1 MNLSSDLISQFV
13 KVTND
18 KTEKKSESSNLG
30 TVVIYNNTKYVKL
43 DGSDLLTPV
52 KTTTSV
58 SDGDRVTVTIKDHS
72 ATVTG
77 NLSDPSASGN
87 TVTEIGKQIS
97 EFEIIIADKVSTE
110 ELEAEIA
117 RIDELVSD
125 NATIKDTLTA
135 NKAIIEDLQAEN
147 ATITG
152 KLTADEAEIE
162 NLKTTKLDASVA
174 DITYATIT
182 DLEATNANIY
192 NLEATYG
199 DFEVLTTNKF
209 TAIDATIKDLEADKL
224 SATDAELKYANI
236 DFANIGQAAIENF
249 LSKSGMIGDLV
260 VGDGTVTGTLIGVT
274 IKGDLIE
281 GNTIVADKLVIKGD
295 DGLYYKLNT
304 DGETV
309 EAAQTEYNSLNG
321 SVIIAKSVTASKI
334 RVDDLVAFD
343 ATIGGFNITENSIY
357 SGVKESVSNTTRG
370 VYLDD
375 DGQVAFGDASN
386 FLKYYKDQNG
396 DYRLEISAKTMVLGS
411 SSKNVETEITN
422 LQKATITGVD
432 VLYAMS
438 TSTTEAPTSGWSTTA
453 PEWTDGMYMW
463 QKTVITYGD
472 GSTEESAITCISGA
486 TGATGESGNDG
497 GTGSDGKGI
506 NTIIEQYYQ
515 SSSAIDLIGGSWS
528 STSPTWKD
536 GYYVWTRTVITYDD
550 NTSVTTSPICIT
562 GSKGETGAAGKD
574 GNDGVSVT
582 SVDVYYYVSTSS
594 TTLSGGSWSTDAP
607 TWTDGTYIWS
617 KTVTTYSDNTS
628 TESEPACITGGKG
641 ATGATGESG
650 SDGNGVSSIVEQ
662 YYRSSSST
670 SLTGGTWSTTY
681 PGWKD
686 GYYIWTRSVI
696 TYTDKSSVTT
706 TAVCVT
712 GSKGE
717 TGATGKGVS
726 KSEVYYYLSTSNTTQ
741 TGGSWSTTVP
751 TWKDGYYYWQKIIT
765 TYTDSTTS
773 ESTPVCITG
782 AKGSTGVAGSD
793 GSDGV
798 GVESIVTQFYLSTSK
813 TTQTGGSWV
822 TTMPTWSTGM
832 YLWTRSLITYTD
844 GTTATTSPICDSS
857 WEAVNEVEVGGRN
870 YIKGGKGDSDS
881 GIFKNFDTINIDEC
895 YAEHTLTSQK
905 TYANIDISSGFV
917 LGCRDYEVGSQVTWS
932 YDIMFTAWDFPDGAT
947 RSEWWFGQR
956 YTKDSTDSTNTTGAL
971 RGVTYHNLPVIGS
984 NGCELNEWYHVEKT
998 ITIPEQAADGI
1009 NTAGS
1014 IQFYNSNAD
1023 VSASVTFR
1031 LKNVK
1036 LEYGNKATDWTPAI
1050 EDVDDDI
1057 SNAQSSADEANGKA
1071 DSNATRITEAETLIA
1086 KLEDC
1091 IAMMVTDENGM
1102 SLMTQTDTGWTFN
1115 IAELR
1120 DAVDSASSGLDTLK
1134 NSLGSTDA
1142 TVDALQQ
1149 AVSDLEETAEYVR
1162 ITTYEDEPCIEL
1174 GEGDS
1179 DFKLLITNT
1188 RIMFMNGSDIPT
1200 YISNTGLVT
1209 KNIEVED
1216 ELVFGN
1222 WAWKVRSNGNLGLVW
1237 KG

>member
-1 MNLSSDLISQFV
+1 MNLSNDLISQFV

-18 KTEKKSESSNLG
+18 KTEKKSESSKLG
-30 TVVIYNNTKYVKL
+30 TVVIYNNAKYVKL
-43 DGSDLLTPV
+43 DGSELLTPA

-58 SDGDRVTVTIKDHS
+58 NDGDRVTVTIKDHS
-72 ATVTG
+72 AIING

-117 RIDELVSD
+117 KIDELVSD
-125 NATIKDTLTA
+125 NVTIKDTLTA

-152 KLTADEAEIE
+152 KITADEAEIE
-162 NLKTTKLDASVA
+162 NLKTTKLDTSVA

-411 SSKNVETEITN
+411 SKNVETEITN
-422 LQKATITGVD
+422 LQK
-432 VLYAMS
+432 
-438 TSTTEAPTSGWSTTA
+438 
-453 PEWTDGMYMW
+453 
-463 QKTVITYGD
+463 
-472 GSTEESAITCISGA
+472 
-486 TGATGESGNDG
+486 
-497 GTGSDGKGI
+497 
-506 NTIIEQYYQ
+506 
-515 SSSAIDLIGGSWS
+515 
-528 STSPTWKD
+528 
-536 GYYVWTRTVITYDD
+536 
-550 NTSVTTSPICIT
+550 
-562 GSKGETGAAGKD
+562 
-574 GNDGVSVT
+574 
-582 SVDVYYYVSTSS
+582 
-594 TTLSGGSWSTDAP
+594 
-607 TWTDGTYIWS
+607 
-617 KTVTTYSDNTS
+617 
-628 TESEPACITGGKG
+628 
-641 ATGATGESG
+641 
-650 SDGNGVSSIVEQ
+650 
-662 YYRSSSST
+662 
-670 SLTGGTWSTTY
+670 
-681 PGWKD
+681 
-686 GYYIWTRSVI
+686 
-696 TYTDKSSVTT
+696 
-706 TAVCVT
+706 
-712 GSKGE
+712 
-717 TGATGKGVS
+717 
-726 KSEVYYYLSTSNTTQ
+726 
-741 TGGSWSTTVP
+741 
-751 TWKDGYYYWQKIIT
+751 
-765 TYTDSTTS
+765 
-773 ESTPVCITG
+773 
-782 AKGSTGVAGSD
+782 
-793 GSDGV
+793 
-798 GVESIVTQFYLSTSK
+798 
-813 TTQTGGSWV
+813 
-822 TTMPTWSTGM
+822 
-832 YLWTRSLITYTD
+832 
-844 GTTATTSPICDSS
+844 
-857 WEAVNEVEVGGRN
+857 AVNEVEVGGRN

-905 TYANIDISSGFV
+905 TYASVNIASGFV

-932 YDIMFTAWDFPDGAT
+932 YDIMFTAWDFPNGAT
-947 RSEWWFGQR
+947 RSEWWFGQS
-956 YTKDSTDSTNTTGAL
+956 YTKDSTDSTNTTGAW

-984 NGCELNEWYHVEKT
+984 NGCKLNEWYHVEKT

-1009 NTAGS
+1009 DTAGS

-1057 SNAQSSADEANGKA
+1057 SNAQSSADEANNKA

-1120 DAVDSASSGLDTLK
+1120 DTVDSASSGLDTLK

>member
-125 NATIKDTLTA
+125 NVTIKDTLTA

-486 TGATGESGNDG
+486 TGATGESGNNG

-582 SVDVYYYVSTSS
+582 SVDIYYYVSTSS

-607 TWTDGTYIWS
+607 TWIDGTYIWS

-662 YYRSSSST
+662 YYQSSSST

-870 YIKGGKGDSDS
+870 LVRDSSLKELTDMWHVPSDNQTYSFDNGYLEVSRSYDETYTSRTLSVQYSTDNEVILPEEISGKTFTLSVDLKAIDGVDLNDATSILYRINYDSMFEEMSISVPTDLS
-881 GIFKNFDTINIDEC
+881 STEWRRCHVTKTFGTHDW
-895 YAEHTLTSQK
+895 TS
-905 TYANIDISSGFV
+905 
-917 LGCRDYEVGSQVTWS
+917 SQVA
-932 YDIMFTAWDFPDGAT
+932 I
-947 RSEWWFGQR
+947 
-956 YTKDSTDSTNTTGAL
+956 AL
-971 RGVTYHNLPVIGS
+971 
-984 NGCELNEWYHVEKT
+984 K
-998 ITIPEQAADGI
+998 
-1009 NTAGS
+1009 
-1014 IQFYNSNAD
+1014 NAD
-1023 VSASVTFR
+1023 NGICV
-1031 LKNVK
+1031 KNIK

-1057 SNAQSSADEANGKA
+1057 SNAQSSADEANDKA

-1115 IAELR
+1115 IAELQ
-1120 DAVDSASSGLDTLK
+1120 DAVDSASSDLDTLK

-1149 AVSDLEETAEYVR
+1149 AVSDLEDTAEYVH
-1162 ITTYEDEPCIEL
+1162 ITTYKGEPCIEL

-1188 RIMFMNGSDIPT
+1188 KIMFMNGSDIPT